1 MPAAKMGST
10 KARPKSAKTSTRGKG
25 KTGASPTKTSGAGK
39 QPVAGEVGV
48 RVRMYRVGFGD
59 CFLVSFPAADGSRAH
74 VLIDCGVF
82 KGQTGK
88 GDLGSIEAAVDD
100 IAQETAGKLAL
111 VVMTHRHADH
121 IAGFSRCA
129 KKFASFQAEAV
140 WMPIWESEYGPA
152 QKSQA
157 IVAQV
162 AFGLQAHLKAQIKA
176 GADDDH
182 REALDMLYDATGVDL
197 SAAAATGHASNA
209 ASLAF
214 LKTGLG
220 VKPTYY
226 KAGDE
231 AKLPPTL
238 AAAGVNARIL
248 GPPPVEDADLMKL
261 MDLQRGVGEYLA
273 ASGSSAEDDAEF
285 APFGD
290 VWTAKVEDCYGPA
303 FKEWAPRSRAG
314 NGATRRSDLSAARQ
328 RMEKALEQQQPAAAL
343 IAAKALDAFLNN
355 QSLVILFTIKGKN
368 LLFVG
373 DAQAGNWEH
382 WLYGIDTAE
391 KAPHEALS
399 PDAQHI
405 LGALDFYKVGH
416 HGSTNATPIPAITAM
431 AKSDR
436 FVAMC
441 STQEGVYGKPANNS
455 EVPRAPLMKALAD
468 ECDLVRSDQI
478 SLKTDGSVVP
488 PGAGAPKVLPKP
500 KRGRIVAGGCWIDYL
515 L

>member
-1 MPAAKMGST
+1 MPAARTGSS
-10 KARPKSAKTSTRGKG
+10 KKTSGTRG
-25 KTGASPTKTSGAGK
+25 KTSGAGK
-39 QPVAGEVGV
+39 QTVAGEAGI

-59 CFLVSFPAADGSRAH
+59 CFLVSFPVADDRKAH

-82 KGQTGK
+82 KGTTGK
-88 GDLGSIEAAVDD
+88 GDIGSIEAAVDN
-100 IAQETAGKLAL
+100 IAQETGGKLAL
-111 VVMTHRHADH
+111 VVMSHRHADH

-162 AFGLQAHLKAQIKA
+162 AFGLQAHLKAQLKA
-176 GADDDH
+176 RPDDVDH
-182 REALDMLYDATGVDL
+182 QEALSMVYDATGVDL
-197 SAAAATGHASNA
+197 SAAPAAGQASNA

-238 AAAGVNARIL
+238 AAAGLSARIL
-248 GPPPVEDADLMKL
+248 GPPPVEDLDLMKL
-261 MDLQRGVGEYLA
+261 MDLKKGVGEYLA
-273 ASGSSAEDDAEF
+273 DSGSSAEDDAKL

-290 VWTAKVEDCYGPA
+290 LWSAKVDDCYPPEA
-303 FKEWAPRSRAG
+303 FKEWAPRSLPG
-314 NGATRRSDLSAARQ
+314 DGATRRFETSAARQ

-343 IAAKALDAFLNN
+343 TAAKALDSFLNN
-355 QSLVILFTIKGKN
+355 QSLVILFTFKGKN

-373 DAQAGNWEH
+373 DAQAGNWQH
-382 WLYGIDTAE
+382 WLYGTDKAE
-391 KAPHEALS
+391 SAPQEALS

-405 LGALDFYKVGH
+405 LGTLDFYKVGH
-416 HGSTNATPIPAITAM
+416 HGSTNATPVAAVTAM
-431 AKSDR
+431 GKGDR

-441 STQEGVYGKPANNS
+441 STQEDVYGTPAKNT
-455 EVPRAPLMKALAD
+455 EVPRTPLMNALAG

-478 SLKTDGSVVP
+478 SLKTGGGDFP
-488 PGAGAPKVLPKP
+488 PGAGAPKALPKP
-500 KRGRIVAGGCWIDYL
+500 RQGRIVTEGCWIDYL